1 MKATTTTTTFSS
13 SVAATAVRHHHHH
26 PPPPHRRRRQRSS
39 TLTIKAHD
47 GDDDEPIPVLRIPK
61 VKTPQDVGVNPKYKQ
76 LIKEQTTQE
85 EERQKDTVGARLQMV
100 RSAMLD
106 AEAKATQDASKFQSD
121 AWSGDQ
127 YVGSPINSL
136 TVLLGIGLI
145 TPLLFGIF
153 AALTY
158 GSLWGKQMM

>member
-13 SVAATAVRHHHHH
+13 SVAAAAVRHHHHH
-26 PPPPHRRRRQRSS
+26 PPPHHRRRRQRSS

-85 EERQKDTVGARLQMV
+85 EERKKDTVGARLQMV

-121 AWSGDQ
+121 AWSGDWRPVRRIAHQ
-127 YVGSPINSL
+127 LTDGAPRHWSHHTASFRHLCCTHVWQSVG
-136 TVLLGIGLI
+136 
-145 TPLLFGIF
+145 
-153 AALTY
+153 
-158 GSLWGKQMM
+158 